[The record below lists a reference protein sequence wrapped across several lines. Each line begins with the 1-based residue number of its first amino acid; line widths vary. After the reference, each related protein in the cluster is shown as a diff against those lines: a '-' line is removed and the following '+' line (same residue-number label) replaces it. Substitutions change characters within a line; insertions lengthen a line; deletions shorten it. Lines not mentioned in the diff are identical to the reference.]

1 MKRSL
6 FQILFLSF
14 WLVFVFFSCKENS
27 RERNLINQA
36 ARLADSIPERALVL
50 LDSISNPESLEYD
63 LYMKY
68 ILACTEA
75 KWNTEQDISS
85 DTLIFE
91 AEKYFDSK
99 NNPHLS
105 ARAHYYAGNVYYV
118 RDQGDLSLNSLLQAR
133 DYALQ
138 TDDYQL
144 LAKSLNNIGYRYLMN
159 SFNDS
164 AIVYFRKA
172 VECYQN
178 IRETDRS
185 NRLKM
190 RTLYSL
196 GASYYET
203 SIPDSAYF
211 YYSQA
216 RDIAEKLKDREYQA
230 ILTSHLGSAR
240 REQARYTEALDYFYT
255 SLPEVKNYED
265 SLRIY
270 LNLSKLY
277 YNVGKQDSSVYYIYL
292 IENRLP
298 DISDKQMLS
307 YSYKTL
313 RICYEDQKNYAEA
326 LKYADLERKINQQIE
341 EENSARKLLESEKKY
356 ALAQKE
362 KEIETNKRQLYLT
375 YLGGS
380 AAILFI
386 ILVFAYA
393 YRRSKREL
401 NSIQTEINRIL
412 HLRESPRDNSSNL
425 EDLFEWS
432 RCYILE
438 QPLGEK
444 LAAILSSKEILFT
457 VLWVNDYS
465 KEVIA
470 AILNMSL
477 TGIEIYKMKL
487 EDTLRNGGLTDFQIE
502 EIFDRNEE

>member
-6 FQILFLSF
+6 FQIFFFFLLSSF
-14 WLVFVFFSCKENS
+14 FFFSCKETS
-27 RERNLINQA
+27 REKILIEKA
-36 ARLADSIPERALVL
+36 AKLADSIPEQALVS
-50 LDSISNPESLEYD
+50 LDSIPNPESLEYD

-68 ILACTEA
+68 ILICTQA
-75 KWNTEQDISS
+75 KWNAEQDLSS

-105 ARAHYYAGNVYYV
+105 ALAHYYAGNVYYV
-118 RDQGDLSLNSLLQAR
+118 RDQGDLSLNSFLQAR
-133 DYALQ
+133 DYAQQ

-144 LAKSLNNIGYRYLMN
+144 LAKCLNNIGYRYLMN
-159 SFNDS
+159 ELKDS
-164 AIVYFRKA
+164 AVVYLREA
-172 VECYQN
+172 VDCYQN
-178 IRETDRS
+178 IRETDKS
-185 NRLKM
+185 ERLKM
-190 RTLYSL
+190 QTFYSL
-196 GASYYET
+196 GTAYYVIN
-203 SIPDSAYF
+203 SFDSAYVS
-211 YYSQA
+211 YDKA
-216 RDIAEKLKDREYQA
+216 LGIAKKLEDKEYQG
-230 ILTSHLGSAR
+230 ILTSHLGLPR
-240 REQARYTEALDYFYT
+240 RMQARYDE
-255 SLPEVKNYED
+255 SLMFLYAGLPQVKTPED

-270 LNLSKLY
+270 INLSLDYNKL
-277 YNVGKQDSSVYYIYL
+277 GKQDSSKYYTGL
-292 IENRLP
+292 IENRLSQINNKLILWNAFSILKEAYIT
-298 DISDKQMLS
+298 DHF
-307 YSYKTL
+307 YS
-313 RICYEDQKNYAEA
+313 EA
-326 LKYADLERKINQQIE
+326 LKYADLERKVEQQIK
-341 EENSARKLLESEKKY
+341 EENSTRKLLEAEKKY

-362 KEIETNKRQLYLT
+362 KEIEANKRQLYLT

-477 TGIEIYKMKL
+477 TGIETYKMKL